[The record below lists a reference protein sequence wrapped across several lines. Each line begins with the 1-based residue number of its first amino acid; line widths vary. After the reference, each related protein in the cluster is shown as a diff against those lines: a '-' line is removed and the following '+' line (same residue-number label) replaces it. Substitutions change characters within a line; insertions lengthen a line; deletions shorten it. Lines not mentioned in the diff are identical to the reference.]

1 MCRDRSESEPS
12 AGVLLVVQ
20 EPGEDEEPI
29 RMSIIIAN
37 ILLYNGSYEHP
48 VTNVFS
54 FSSPVVCIHDREYGN
69 RLWDELKSKVE
80 GTHQHL
86 VCSFILMFLYQAK
99 ILRRGSEPF
108 QQDKPSVYITSLSL
122 IN

>member
-1 MCRDRSESEPS
+1 MCRDRGESEPS

-80 GTHQHL
+80 GTRRRL
-86 VCSFILMFLYQAK
+86 ACSFILMYLYQAK

-108 QQDKPSVYITSLSL
+108 QRDKPSIYITSLPL